1 MMSALRCLV
10 LPSPLLE
17 ASKCFPPRIV
27 SSLMLFCQSGCL
39 VLRAD
44 AICFKFDRDHL
55 APWANGIESA
65 LSGN

>member
-1 MMSALRCLV
+1 M
-10 LPSPLLE
+10 LPAE
-17 ASKCFPPRIV
+17 DREFPDAFLSV
-27 SSLMLFCQSGCL
+27 GGCL